1 MEGFEIP
8 KGAIKFAMGSYDKL
22 PDDTVEVKVYMRSG
36 DSKMYIVPIQK
47 TESKI
52 EIEPLWDNPFLI

>member
-22 PDDTVEVKVYMRSG
+22 PKDAVEVKVYMRSG
-36 DSKMYIVPIQK
+36 DPKMYIVPIQK
-47 TESKI
+47 NELKI
-52 EIEPLWDNPFLI
+52 EIEPLLDNPFLI

>member
-8 KGAIKFAMGSYDKL
+8 KGAVKFAMGSYDKL
-22 PDDTVEVKVYMRSG
+22 PNDVVEVKVYMRSG

-47 TESKI
+47 NESKI
-52 EIEPLWDNPFLI
+52 EIEPLLDNPFLI

>member
-8 KGAIKFAMGSYDKL
+8 KGTVKFAMGSYDNL
-22 PDDTVEVKVYMRSG
+22 PDDVVEVKVYMRSG
-36 DSKMYIVPIQK
+36 DPKMYIVPIQK

-52 EIEPLWDNPFLI
+52 EIEPLLDNPFLI